1 MLSLPILLLTIARFV
16 LGAQED
22 VIISL
27 TSPAI
32 VYVPFLCDAGDDCD
46 GGWQRTTTETGAM
59 VIITNGSSQDAL
71 DIVPQMFIQFRAS
84 ALHLATSAFSTA
96 DVDMTVSQGKTT
108 ISQNVTSRTGLITVI
123 GLNSTALTTLSLTYV
138 PPGRLDLGQL
148 WATVDDEIATVSSS
162 YLPPLTTPPT
172 ATLPTYTTATNGGP
186 TIVVS
191 QPPRPH
197 QKLDLAYPLGLTL
210 GLSFGLTLLAT
221 GAYLV
226 WRRWKQYK
234 RKKWEEEAQENEAWE
249 RRKGK
254 MRDDFV
260 Q

>member
-1 MLSLPILLLTIARFV
+1 M
-16 LGAQED
+16 
-22 VIISL
+22 
-27 TSPAI
+27 
-32 VYVPFLCDAGDDCD
+32 
-46 GGWQRTTTETGAM
+46 
-59 VIITNGSSQDAL
+59 GSHS
-71 DIVPQMFIQFRAS
+71 
-84 ALHLATSAFSTA
+84 
-96 DVDMTVSQGKTT
+96 
-108 ISQNVTSRTGLITVI
+108 
-123 GLNSTALTTLSLTYV
+123 
-138 PPGRLDLGQL
+138 
-148 WATVDDEIATVSSS
+148 VSSS

-172 ATLPTYTTATNGGP
+172 ATLPAYTTATSGGP

-191 QPPRPH
+191 QPPTPH

-226 WRRWKQYK
+226 WRRWKQHK